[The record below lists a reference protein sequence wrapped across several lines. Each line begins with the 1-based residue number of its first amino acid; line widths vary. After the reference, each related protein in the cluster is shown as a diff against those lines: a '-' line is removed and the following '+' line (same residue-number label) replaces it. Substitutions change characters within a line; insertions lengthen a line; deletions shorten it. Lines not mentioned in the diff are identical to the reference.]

1 MRVIA
6 LITAYNEELMIGP
19 ALDHLMSQGA
29 EVYLIDN
36 ESTDRTVEIARRYLG
51 RGLLGVETL
60 PRKGY
65 FDLTSVLRREEERA
79 KELPGDWF
87 MHHDAD
93 EIRLAP
99 PPYRTLAEGF
109 AEVGR
114 AGYNAVNFQ
123 EFVFVPT
130 QQVPNHEHPE
140 FPRTMRHYYCLNPRP
155 LHRLNA
161 WKRTDAPVTL
171 TDAHRVEF
179 PGMRIFPE
187 PFVLKHYI
195 CLSLPHAIRKYCGRQ
210 YSPAE
215 VERGWHRK
223 RSRLQPEDFY
233 LPDQSELKE
242 VGPDGAVDASEP
254 STRGLLFEG
263 RRRRR

>member
-6 LITAYNEELMIGP
+6 LITAYNEELVIGP
-19 ALDHLMSQGA
+19 VLEHLIGQGVD
-29 EVYLIDN
+29 VYLIDN
-36 ESTDRTVEIARRYLG
+36 ESTDRTGEIARRYLN

-65 FDLTSVLRREEERA
+65 FDLTSVLGREEERA

-93 EIRLAP
+93 EIRLP
-99 PPYRTLAEGF
+99 PPRYPTLAEAF

-130 QQVPNHEHPE
+130 RQAPNHEHAD
-140 FPRTMRHYYCLNPRP
+140 FPRTMRHYYCFSPRP
-155 LHRLNA
+155 LHRLTA
-161 WKRTDAPVTL
+161 WKRPDAPVTL
-171 TDAHRVEF
+171 TTAHHVEF

-187 PFVLKHYI
+187 PFLLKHYI

-215 VERGWHRK
+215 IKRGWHRK
-223 RSRLQPEDFY
+223 RARLQPEDFY

-242 VGPDGAVDASEP
+242 VGPDGALDASEP
-254 STRGLLFEG
+254 LTRRLFFEG
-263 RRRRR
+263 RARRR